1 MANKYDVAAYI
12 WPSYTGD
19 EPRTRIFWPE
29 GYGEWQTVKAAGPK
43 FPGHEWP
50 RKPLWGY
57 QNEADPYVME
67 MQIEAAVDHGV
78 NVFIYDWY
86 WFDNRPFL
94 DQCLDNGFLKAKN
107 NHKMKF
113 YIMWANHVATTVWDK
128 RTAHDNTPIWDCG
141 ASPEMFKT
149 ICEQMINKYFGHP
162 SYYKIDNK
170 PVFMFHDL
178 YNFVNGIGGV
188 DAAKK
193 AMNDFNEMAIK
204 AGFDGVH
211 MQLCRR
217 PDNGH
222 MFFSGPTLRSD
233 GNLMD
238 AFHKLGFDSISH
250 YQLCASASGK
260 VPYADMI
267 PHMVE
272 TWDYCDK
279 QYKSPYLPHVSLGWD
294 PNPRYNG
301 YIDSVVTDVKPELVK
316 KALME
321 AKKYIDSHPELPAKL
336 VTINSWNEWTE
347 TSYLLPDDLYGY
359 GYLEAVKEV
368 FLGE

>member
-1 MANKYDVAAYI
+1 
-12 WPSYTGD
+12 
-19 EPRTRIFWPE
+19 
-29 GYGEWQTVKAAGPK
+29 
-43 FPGHEWP
+43 
-50 RKPLWGY
+50 
-57 QNEADPYVME
+57 
-67 MQIEAAVDHGV
+67 
-78 NVFIYDWY
+78 
-86 WFDNRPFL
+86 
-94 DQCLDNGFLKAKN
+94 
-107 NHKMKF
+107 
-113 YIMWANHVATTVWDK
+113 
-128 RTAHDNTPIWDCG
+128 
-141 ASPEMFKT
+141 
-149 ICEQMINKYFGHP
+149 
-162 SYYKIDNK
+162 
-170 PVFMFHDL
+170 
-178 YNFVNGIGGV
+178 
-188 DAAKK
+188 
-193 AMNDFNEMAIK
+193 
-204 AGFDGVH
+204 
-211 MQLCRR
+211 
-217 PDNGH
+217 
-222 MFFSGPTLRSD
+222 
-233 GNLMD
+233 MD

-301 YIDSVVTDVKPELVK
+301 YIDSVVTDAKPELVK